1 MNIIRDIR
9 HTYMCT
15 SSDYEGVS
23 YRLSSN
29 YISSIRYL
37 LSYVSVNADV
47 VVWSIICVSY
57 VVVSLMSANVHV
69 LLWNMKKY
77 KEVNVERK
85 IHCHLIKKAGIPQK
99 RQYSRPPRR
108 AWGEREGGG

>member
-37 LSYVSVNADV
+37 LSFMCLSMQTLLCGVLYVS
-47 VVWSIICVSY
+47 
-57 VVVSLMSANVHV
+57 LT
-69 LLWNMKKY
+69 
-77 KEVNVERK
+77 
-85 IHCHLIKKAGIPQK
+85 
-99 RQYSRPPRR
+99 
-108 AWGEREGGG
+108 